1 MADKKIMRLT
11 EIMNY
16 LSRVWSNSKTTLVY
30 SVLLLYYAYQN
41 DDTPGWAKRIV
52 LGSVTYVLSP
62 IDAIPDLSP
71 LIGMTDDIGVLGF
84 GITSIACY
92 IDKEVRSKAKDKIHQ
107 ILGEEIE
114 DSLLVEVDKR
124 L

>member
-1 MADKKIMRLT
+1 M
-11 EIMNY
+11 
-16 LSRVWSNSKTTLVY
+16 VY
-30 SVLLLYYAYQN
+30 SVLLVYYAYHN
-41 DDTPGWAKRIV
+41 SDTPGWAKRIV
-52 LGSVTYVLSP
+52 LGSITYVLSP

-92 IDKEVRSKAKDKIHQ
+92 IDKEVRSKAKDKIYL

-114 DSLLVEVDKR
+114 DSLLIEVDKR

>member
-11 EIMNY
+11 EIINY

-107 ILGEEIE
+107 ILGEGIE

>member
-1 MADKKIMRLT
+1 MRLT
-11 EIMNY
+11 EIINY

-107 ILGEEIE
+107 ILGEGIE